1 MDYLYHEAPFLY
13 RQIEEKNK
21 SSNVCSK
28 NYCILLTNRI

>member
-28 NYCILLTNRI
+28 KTIAYY